1 MKQKDI
7 LIIAVTIFLTVV
19 AWIIVEVRTVR
30 QETPT
35 DTEIES
41 NRFEYT
47 VDTSLLD
54 ELEQRSP

>member
-19 AWIIVEVRTVR
+19 AWIVVEIRTVR

-35 DTEIES
+35 EAEIQS
-41 NRFEYT
+41 SQLEYT
-47 VDTSLLD
+47 VDTALLD
-54 ELEQRSP
+54 ELEKRTP